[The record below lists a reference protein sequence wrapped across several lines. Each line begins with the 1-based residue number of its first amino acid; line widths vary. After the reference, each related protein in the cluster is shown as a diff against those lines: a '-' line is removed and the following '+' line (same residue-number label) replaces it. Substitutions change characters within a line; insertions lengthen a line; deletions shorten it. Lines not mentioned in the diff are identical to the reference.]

1 VEIQLSGLAD
11 EGESAEMRAFTQHR
25 GTVVA
30 MDRSDVD
37 TDQIIPKQFLKR
49 IERTGFE
56 DYLFYDWRYLD
67 DGSPDPDF
75 ELNRPP
81 APGASI
87 LVARRNFGCGS
98 SREHAVWALDNY
110 GIRVVIAPSFADIF
124 YNNCF
129 KNGVLPIVLS
139 EEEVESLF
147 QRVQQHGAAGYSL
160 LVDLEK
166 QEIADDE
173 GLRIP
178 FCVDEFRRSNL
189 LLGLDD
195 IARTLELSERISS
208 YEQQHAARLARN

>member
-1 VEIQLSGLAD
+1 
-11 EGESAEMRAFTQHR
+11 MRAFTEHR
-25 GTVVA
+25 GLVVA

-49 IERTGFE
+49 IERSGFE
-56 DYLFYDWRYLD
+56 DYLFFDWRYRA
-67 DGSPDPDF
+67 DGSPDPEF

-81 APGASI
+81 AQEASI

-124 YNNCF
+124 FNNCF

-147 QRVQQHGAAGYSL
+147 QKVARHGESGYPLRVN
-160 LVDLEK
+160 LEK
-166 QEIADDE
+166 QEITDDQ
-173 GLRIP
+173 GLRLS
-178 FCVDEFRRSNL
+178 FTVDAFRRSNL

-195 IARTLELSERISS
+195 IARTLQQSDQITR
-208 YEQQHAARLARN
+208 YEEQHAARLARG